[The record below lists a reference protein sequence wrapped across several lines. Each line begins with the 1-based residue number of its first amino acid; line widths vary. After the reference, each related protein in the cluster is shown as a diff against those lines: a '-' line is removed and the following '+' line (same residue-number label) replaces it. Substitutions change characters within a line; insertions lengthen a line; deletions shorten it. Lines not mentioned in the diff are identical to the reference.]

1 MGLVGQSEAEAIHLV
16 GQQATHTDQLRAHV
30 RTLGS
35 TVESLAHATYVSAT
49 TQALAAK
56 FETETRPQF
65 DKAIA
70 HSEASQEGTKEVV
83 GRQAA
88 TQNDGAAS
96 INSI

>member
-65 DKAIA
+65 EKAIA
-70 HSEASQEGTKEVV
+70 HSEASQEGTK
-83 GRQAA
+83 QAVAMFSA